1 MRSFRSKPVGWRYE
15 SNRHSLAAKGVST
28 RYFAKD
34 AKAKY
39 GDFTLAS
46 NSEYERGQDAIRELG
61 KYEKNKNDVKY
72 SGGKDRTTLAKGRP
86 TLTAEE
92 SLVRKST
99 YEIMARRPINQ
110 ALSLVEAGRFDSE
123 VPIYDGES
131 DKVTNYVRIDE
142 LGKYLKPAEREA
154 LRAAIVSA
162 GVNVIG
168 SGRYKNVDALPKY
181 VQREIER
188 GRGKSYWEQLK
199 AKATG
204 AKELFTKE
212 GLKKEADLLKGKL
225 SNLGRGKTE
234 AEKEIAKKEKEQALL
249 NEAPW
254 RSELRAYGR
263 EKVVGAVEGIVE
275 GIEDAPGRVGDFLG
289 SVYTEKPEFRLG
301 ADQEF
306 PGVGERIDKFDKSA
320 LFQTNAAIGNEED
333 GSFKFMNN
341 EPKIQA
347 KLEGREPSR
356 EQFGSVGGFFDNLTG
371 LETGR
376 PDSYAKKVENEVN
389 SLFQAKHN
397 LADVDLTPFNKGTKA
412 FKEGKREE
420 VVKAVA
426 DLESEERKVKDR
438 YTLVQKTW
446 QKMLTENNQDS
457 LFKDSRDSWS
467 VLGADGGKKLADE
480 TEKLNDVKAS
490 LTKSASMV
498 ADRKY
503 ILKNRLGRMDANVP
517 LETGAPQGRQITVV
531 EDSNKKDVVTSLQKP
546 GQVIEE
552 VFEGRLS

>member
-1 MRSFRSKPVGWRYE
+1 MRSFRSKPIGWRYE
-15 SNRHSLAAKGVST
+15 SHRHSLAAKGIHSKK
-28 RYFAKD
+28 YFAD
-34 AKAKY
+34 QVQEAALEAHRTNEFRE
-39 GDFTLAS
+39 DIADVMNLSA
-46 NSEYERGQDAIRELG
+46 ELG
-61 KYEKNKNDVKY
+61 RRAAVKNALAKSKKQRLEIDQNNKSNGNKFVRVVRRFSRPTTGVTKGPAVLRGEA
-72 SGGKDRTTLAKGRP
+72 SILRTTS
-86 TLTAEE
+86 E
-92 SLVRKST
+92 
-99 YEIMARRPINQ
+99 EIMARRPVNAAIGEIEKNHFNTQ
-110 ALSLVEAGRFDSE
+110 IPIYSDDGRVTGYISIQNIIAGRG
-123 VPIYDGES
+123 IYLSAD
-131 DKVTNYVRIDE
+131 
-142 LGKYLKPAEREA
+142 EREA
-154 LRAAIVSA
+154 VRLAL
-162 GVNVIG
+162 VNKAVQYVNSGGKESNLPVFVREQIHKG
-168 SGRYKNVDALPKY
+168 SFGSDKEKGFFGPK
-181 VQREIER
+181 QTESE
-188 GRGKSYWEQLK
+188 
-199 AKATG
+199 
-204 AKELFTKE
+204 KELAKIE
-212 GLKKEADLLKGKL
+212 KARKI
-225 SNLGRGKTE
+225 
-234 AEKEIAKKEKEQALL
+234 AEES
-249 NEAPW
+249 PTV
-254 RSELRAYGR
+254 SELKAYGR
-263 EKVVGAVEGIVE
+263 SKVVGAVEGVAEGVAGAPGAIVE
-275 GIEDAPGRVGDFLG
+275 GVEDI
-289 SVYTEKPEFRLG
+289 YG
-301 ADQEF
+301 AKQEF
-306 PGVGERIDKFDKSA
+306 HLGEEQQFKGLGQRIDEFDKSA

-356 EQFGSVGGFFDNLTG
+356 EQFGSMGGFFDNLTG
-371 LETGR
+371 FDTGR

-397 LADVDLTPFNKGTKA
+397 LADVDLTSFNKGTKA

-467 VLGADGGKKLADE
+467 VLGADGGKKLAEE

-531 EDSNKKDVVTSLQKP
+531 EDSDKKDVVTSLQKP
-546 GQVIEE
+546 GRVIEE
-552 VFEGRLS
+552 VFEGNN

>member
-15 SNRHSLAAKGVST
+15 SNRHALSAKGIKSRYMAEQVTILKSNPQKSAQNKAEARKILLNVSEELLKT
-28 RYFAKD
+28 NAPQWRKQIRDEEVEKLKTSSQKSQNKVVRKRSDGIGPRSGVPSLRAERY
-34 AKAKY
+34 
-39 GDFTLAS
+39 L
-46 NSEYERGQDAIRELG
+46 ERE
-61 KYEKNKNDVKY
+61 
-72 SGGKDRTTLAKGRP
+72 
-86 TLTAEE
+86 TAE
-92 SLVRKST
+92 SVL
-99 YEIMARRPINQ
+99 ARRPINVALDQVEKGRFIAQVPYGRTFVSMEDLVSGKRGGLTPSEQQ
-110 ALSLVEAGRFDSE
+110 ALRSAILARAIRYVREG
-123 VPIYDGES
+123 GKES
-131 DKVTNYVRIDE
+131 D
-142 LGKYLKPAEREA
+142 
-154 LRAAIVSA
+154 
-162 GVNVIG
+162 
-168 SGRYKNVDALPKY
+168 LPQF
-181 VQREIER
+181 V
-188 GRGKSYWEQLK
+188 
-199 AKATG
+199 
-204 AKELFTKE
+204 
-212 GLKKEADLLKGKL
+212 
-225 SNLGRGKTE
+225 
-234 AEKEIAKKEKEQALL
+234 
-249 NEAPW
+249 
-254 RSELRAYGR
+254 RSEIKVGEEARAFPGIFGFKKSETQAELAKVEKARKIAEESPAVSELKAYGR
-263 EKVVGAVEGIVE
+263 SKVVGAVESGVE
-275 GIEDAPGRVGDFLG
+275 NLEAAPGRAIDFVED
-289 SVYTEKPEFRLG
+289 VYG
-301 ADQEF
+301 AKQEF
-306 PGVGERIDKFDKSA
+306 HLGETQQFKGVGERIDEFDKSA

-397 LADVDLTPFNKGTKA
+397 LAEVDLTPFNKGTKA